1 MTDYMKEFIE
11 DNIELIEAGKLER
24 LLNKCNIGYRA
35 ELKDILDQIQ
45 AEKANESGYRRID
58 DVTAFGNELHQV
70 LRDLNLHWNESYMNN
85 GKNIL
90 TYKFVGVYGPINRE
104 YQIERDIQNKL
115 DEMNVKYDSVIFNSS
130 EYVTVNMRSFHTS
143 TLRIRIIK

>member
-11 DNIELIEAGKLER
+11 DNIELIEAGKLDR
-24 LLNKCNIGYRA
+24 VYTRCNIGYRA
-35 ELKDILDQIQ
+35 ELRDILEQIQ
-45 AEKANESGYRRID
+45 AEKADESEYRRID
-58 DVTAFGNELHQV
+58 KVTAFGNELRQM
-70 LRDLNLHWNESYMNN
+70 LRDLGLRWNESYMNN

-115 DEMNVKYDSVIFNSS
+115 DEMNVKYDSVVFNSS
-130 EYVTVNMRSFHTS
+130 EYVTVNMRSFHAS
-143 TLRIRIIK
+143 TLRIRIVK

>member
-45 AEKANESGYRRID
+45 AEKADESQYLNIHLPKMFAE
-58 DVTAFGNELHQV
+58 TLANILHS
-70 LRDLNLHWNESYMNN
+70 LGLYWSIGSMNN
-85 GKNIL
+85 RKDTV
-90 TYKFVGVYGPINRE
+90 TYKYIGVYGPINRE
-104 YQIERDIQNKL
+104 YQIEHDIGNELDKL
-115 DEMNVKYDSVIFNSS
+115 NVKYDAISYNPS
-130 EYVTVNMRSFHTS
+130 ELIPGGLHTA

>member
-35 ELKDILDQIQ
+35 ELKDILQQIQ
-45 AEKANESGYRRID
+45 AEQADESQYLEISLPKMFAE
-58 DVTAFGNELHQV
+58 TLAKILHNLGLYWSQGFISNT
-70 LRDLNLHWNESYMNN
+70 RDTV
-85 GKNIL
+85 
-90 TYKFVGVYGPINRE
+90 TYKYIGVYGPINRE
-104 YQIERDIQNKL
+104 YQIERDIGNELDKL
-115 DEMNVKYDSVIFNSS
+115 DVKYNAISYNPCELIRAGN
-130 EYVTVNMRSFHTS
+130 NSFHAA